1 MAVLR
6 QTLFIS
12 GLIFCTNSMALN
24 FAGIEQPV
32 NESLY
37 DKRSCNELYMQASA
51 LEHQSYIYKT
61 DLYSDK
67 GSQVAAYALTVF
79 SPAVYYFG
87 FKAYKNYT
95 DQVRSQAALSEIDQ
109 IRYRMAEK
117 RCFEQN

>member
-1 MAVLR
+1 
-6 QTLFIS
+6 
-12 GLIFCTNSMALN
+12 MALN

-51 LEHQSYIYKT
+51 LEKDTFIYKT

-67 GSQVAAYALTVF
+67 GSTVAAYALTVF

-87 FKAYKNYT
+87 FKAYKSYT
-95 DQVRSQAALSEIDQ
+95 DQLRSQTALSEIDQ

-117 RCFEQN
+117 RCFEQH